1 LSEERIGRRL
11 TAILAA
17 DVLGY
22 SIHLGGYP
30 RLTAALVSEEVLD
43 AAFAW
48 VCQRRRAWPADAD
61 IWSFRRDWRDERQ
74 CLKAALLS
82 GRFRLGLL
90 QRVTKADGSEADL
103 WSARDALVLKA
114 LTLVLARVLPVSP
127 RCTHIK
133 GNGGAKAAVRQV
145 RAALATNRF
154 VLRTD
159 VKSYYASIDHL
170 LLMDRL
176 ALYIRELNILNLL
189 GQYLRRTAESGG
201 WFWDCERGIS
211 LGCPLSPLIG
221 AFFLDDLDRRMTATA
236 LFYIHF
242 MDDILVLA
250 PTRWKLRR
258 AVRLVNEIGG
268 ALRLEKHPDKT
279 AIGRI
284 ERGFDF
290 LGYRFSREGLGLA
303 KATIQKFVE
312 RAARLYEQGREQPN
326 GCSRLGVYIRRW
338 VGWAQG
344 GLPSSRTDT
353 ETRAGILGGSRP
365 STPSAPRP

>member
-1 LSEERIGRRL
+1 VGSG
-11 TAILAA
+11 
-17 DVLGY
+17 
-22 SIHLGGYP
+22 
-30 RLTAALVSEEVLD
+30 LTAALATDEVLD

-48 VCQRRRAWPADAD
+48 VCRRRRDWPADAD
-61 IWSFRRDWRDERQ
+61 IWSFRRRWPDEKQRV
-74 CLKAALLS
+74 KEALLT
-82 GRFRLGLL
+82 GRFRFALL

-114 LTLVLARVLPVSP
+114 LTVVLARVLPVSP
-127 RCTHIK
+127 HCTHIK

-176 ALYIRELNILNLL
+176 ALYIRDRGILNLL

-201 WFWDCERGIS
+201 WFRDCERGIS

-221 AFFLDDLDRRMTATA
+221 AFFLDQLDRRMTATG
-236 LFYIHF
+236 LFYVRF

-258 AVRLVNEIGG
+258 AVTLVNQSLGS
-268 ALRLEKHPDKT
+268 LRLEKHPDKT
-279 AIGRI
+279 FIGLI

-290 LGYRFSREGLGLA
+290 LGYHFTADRLTLA
-303 KATIQKFVE
+303 GGTLANFLD
-312 RAARLYEQGREQPN
+312 RAIRLYEQEREKPN
-326 GCSRLGVYIRRW
+326 RSSRLGLYVRRW
-338 VGWAQG
+338 VGWARG
-344 GLPSSRTDT
+344 GLLTSRADNGNAGRAARRGPHSSDA
-353 ETRAGILGGSRP
+353 AGATAIIALVLSPG
-365 STPSAPRP
+365 A